1 MMKRILPQAIAG
13 VLLVLNPA
21 HASTEAARVND
32 KIITLEEVNAK
43 LGEASRG
50 SPQTAPNRKQI
61 LDELINREAAVQEAR
76 KLRLDQDPV
85 VLERIN
91 NVLFVSLIEKK
102 LGAEFD
108 RMTLSD
114 AEAKNWYEKN
124 PELRT
129 SHIFI
134 ALTPGAGADE
144 ESKANARLKE
154 ILAEIKSGKTS
165 FAEAAQKYS
174 EDPSASVG
182 GDLDYRFKDRM
193 DPVFYKTALRL
204 GKAGDMAGPVRTAF
218 GVHLVRLTGKRS
230 WLEVDRVRVK
240 RMILDEK
247 RQELVSRLLND
258 LRQKAKVST
267 NEKALKD

>member
-1 MMKRILPQAIAG
+1 MNLKILPQAIAG
-13 VLLVLNPA
+13 ALLILNPA

-43 LGEASRG
+43 LGEISRG
-50 SPQTAPNRKQI
+50 SPQNAPSRKQI

-76 KLRLDQDPV
+76 KLRLDQDPLV
-85 VLERIN
+85 MERIN

-102 LGAEFD
+102 LGADFD
-108 RMTLSD
+108 RITLSD
-114 AEAKNWYEKN
+114 AEAKGWYEKN

-134 ALTPGAGADE
+134 ALPPDASAED
-144 ESKANARLKE
+144 ESKANSRLKE
-154 ILAEIKSGKTS
+154 IQAEIKSGKAS

-182 GDLDYRFKDRM
+182 GDLDYRFKDRL
-193 DPVFYKTALRL
+193 DPVFFKAAQRL
-204 GKAGDMAGPVRTAF
+204 GKAGDSTGPVRTAF
-218 GVHLVRLTGKRS
+218 GIHLIRLTGKRS
-230 WLEVDRVRVK
+230 WLEVDRTRVK
-240 RMILDEK
+240 RMMLDEK
-247 RQELVSRLLND
+247 RQELVTRFLND

-267 NEKALKD
+267 NEKVLKN

>member
-1 MMKRILPQAIAG
+1 MNKMILPQAIAG
-13 VLLVLNPA
+13 VLLILNPA

-32 KIITLEEVNAK
+32 KVITLEEVNAK
-43 LGEASRG
+43 LGEAARG
-50 SPQTAPNRKQI
+50 SPQTAPSRKQI

-76 KLRLDQDPV
+76 KLKLDQDPAV
-85 VLERIN
+85 VERIN

-102 LGAEFD
+102 LGADFD
-108 RMTLSD
+108 KMTLSD
-114 AEAKNWYEKN
+114 AEAKSWYEKN

-144 ESKANARLKE
+144 ETRANARLKE
-154 ILAEIKSGKTS
+154 ILGEIKSGKTS

-182 GDLDYRFKDRM
+182 GDLDYRFKDRL
-193 DPVFYKTALRL
+193 DPTFYKTALRL
-204 GKAGDMAGPVRTAF
+204 GKAGDIAGPIRTAY
-218 GVHLVRLTGKRS
+218 GVHLVRLAGKRS
-230 WLEVDRVRVK
+230 WLEVDRNRVK

-247 RQELVSRLLND
+247 RQGLVSRFLND